1 MPSDLPLVPPRMRA
15 YDLTTSSSQN
25 SLMSTPSSFQITAA
39 LEDSDIEHSATI
51 SQRRH
56 MSDSV
61 LATDLKMKSSSCGEC
76 MIYSSE
82 LGRMISLPQGKCPPL
97 RSSSSISITSHST
110 KGMLRG
116 MRFSKEPFEP
126 GSTATGSASPI
137 TPSLLKGS
145 QEQLQ
150 NVVVVGDGGVVVK
163 KVSSRMLNKIYHI
176 MPKAEA
182 ARTVQTIAPAP
193 QIRPPELPGL
203 VKSRATAQE
212 MVASVS
218 VLASSVSSGMTPLT
232 PPSSSPSGTRSFTA
246 TSRQSKDEEGKIK
259 VLFFGSDS
267 FSVPHLEALI
277 QEKTPLTVL
286 AKAHNLKTFPSP
298 DRKGG
303 FDAWTFPQ
311 DPAVPAWDFG
321 VVVSFGWFLPD
332 DVITRFTRAGINVH
346 PSLLPKYRGSAPLQR
361 AILNDDATT
370 GVTVQLLDPNEFDAG
385 KILAQAEVAMPEN
398 ATYRSLEALLAKKG
412 GELVVDVVNN
422 FDERKRDAKTQDPD
436 KVTKANK
443 ISREACKMQWGTWKA
458 SRAERLHRANGFRYP
473 ITSSWSIPVS
483 DKVLSISLFDL
494 FLVPNVADTPSST
507 GTPKQSRG
515 GYAVEDGDAPT
526 QRSAP
531 GTIFYHRPS
540 ESLHVSC
547 ADGSLLGVKALQ
559 FEGKKRVSAKDF
571 FNGYHVKS
579 GISRF
584 E

>member
-1 MPSDLPLVPPRMRA
+1 
-15 YDLTTSSSQN
+15 
-25 SLMSTPSSFQITAA
+25 
-39 LEDSDIEHSATI
+39 
-51 SQRRH
+51 

-61 LATDLKMKSSSCGEC
+61 LATNLKIMPSVSGERT
-76 MIYSSE
+76 MYSSE
-82 LGRMISLPQGKCPPL
+82 LGRMISLPQGIRPPL
-97 RSSSSISITSHST
+97 RSSSSSSIASLST
-110 KGMLRG
+110 TGTFRG
-116 MRFSKEPFEP
+116 LRFSKEPVD
-126 GSTATGSASPI
+126 AGSAMGGSSLI
-137 TPSLLKGS
+137 TSSLSKHS
-145 QEQLQ
+145 QEQLLHA
-150 NVVVVGDGGVVVK
+150 VMVIGGGGGGGAPMVK
-163 KVSSRMLNKIYHI
+163 KVSSRILNKIYHI
-176 MPKAEA
+176 IPKEEA
-182 ARTVQTIAPAP
+182 TRTVQTIAPAP
-193 QIRPPELPGL
+193 QIRPPAPPGL
-203 VKSRATAQE
+203 VKSNVAAQD
-212 MVASVS
+212 MVAPVS
-218 VLASSVSSGMTPLT
+218 VLASSVSNTS
-232 PPSSSPSGTRSFTA
+232 TRSFTA
-246 TSRQSKDEEGKIK
+246 TSRRSKSKQDKIK

-277 QEKTPLTVL
+277 QEKDRPGSKIERIDVVSPKERTKKSKRDAEDSPLTLL
-286 AKAHNLKTFPSP
+286 AKAHGLKTFPSP

-321 VVVSFGWFLPD
+321 VVVSFGWFLPN
-332 DVITRFTRAGINVH
+332 DVIARFTRAGINIH

-385 KILAQAEVAMPEN
+385 KILAQAEMTMPEN
-398 ATYRSLEALLAKKG
+398 STYRSLEALLAKKG

-422 FDERKRDAKTQDPD
+422 FDERRHDAKTQDPE

-473 ITSSWSIPVS
+473 ITASWRNP
-483 DKVLSISLFDL
+483 DADRVLSISLFDL
-494 FLVPNVADTPSST
+494 FLVPNVADAPSST
-507 GTPKQSRG
+507 GTSKHFKG

-526 QRSAP
+526 DRSAP

-540 ESLHVSC
+540 ESLHVAC